1 MNFQKFIALKKQLLV
16 IVGPTAVGKTSL
28 AIQLAQKLNTEII
41 SADSRQ
47 FYKGLTIGTA
57 APTADELKQAR
68 HHFVGH
74 LPVDRAYNVSQFE
87 QDVIHFLNS
96 YFQSSDSAI
105 MVGGS
110 GLYIDAVCN
119 GIDDL
124 PDADEKLRKHLK
136 MRLEKE
142 GLENLVEELRLLDPA
157 YFEIVDKNNP
167 NRILRALEVCLAT
180 GKTFSSLRNRPS
192 KQRNFQIVKIG
203 LEMPRPELVER
214 IHKRVDQMIATGL
227 IEEVRSFLPVR
238 DLNALNTVG
247 YKEIFN
253 YLDGEWTLDFA
264 IEKIKTHTRRYAKR
278 QMTWFKKDKSI
289 RWFIAVMIE
298 DILEYLDSTFSK

>member
-1 MNFQKFIALKKQLLV
+1 MVFLSTNFQNFVVLNKQLII

-28 AIQLAQKLNTEII
+28 AIKLAQQLHAEII

-57 APTADELKQAR
+57 APTRDELKLAK

-74 LPVDRAYNVSQFE
+74 LPVDRAYNVSHFE

-110 GLYIDAVCN
+110 GLYIDAVCH
-119 GIDDL
+119 GIDEL
-124 PDADEKLRKHLK
+124 PDADENLRKHLK

-142 GLENLVEELRLLDPA
+142 GLDNLVDELRLLDPA
-157 YFEIVDKNNP
+157 YVEIVDKNNP
-167 NRILRALEVCLAT
+167 NRILRALEVCMAT

-192 KQRNFQIVKIG
+192 KQRNFQITKIG
-203 LEMPRPELVER
+203 LGMPRPQLVER

-227 IEEVRSFLPVR
+227 IEEVRSFLPLR

-247 YKEIFN
+247 YKEIFK

-278 QMTWFKKDKSI
+278 QMTWFRKDKDITWFHPEEMESI
-289 RWFIAVMIE
+289 IRFVQ
-298 DILEYLDSTFSK
+298 